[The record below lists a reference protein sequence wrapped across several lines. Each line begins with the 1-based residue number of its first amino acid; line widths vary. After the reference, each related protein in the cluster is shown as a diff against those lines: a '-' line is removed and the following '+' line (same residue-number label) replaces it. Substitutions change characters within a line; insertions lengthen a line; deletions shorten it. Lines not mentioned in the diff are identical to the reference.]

1 VSPMAVTEEE
11 VRQMVALLERYRAQ
25 MEMFAEQLGMLQS
38 SEAELGAASELL
50 GRYGTLK
57 GGDELL
63 VPVGGGVFV
72 PAKLTTEKSVV
83 AAVGSGVHVEIAPA
97 EAAARVDKRRERIR
111 EMISQ
116 TRATIEQ
123 IDASASAL
131 SAQLEDAYRELEASG
146 RPLP

>member
-1 VSPMAVTEEE
+1 VTEEE
-11 VRQMVALLERYRAQ
+11 VRQMVALLERYRGQ
-25 MEMFAEQLGMLQS
+25 MEMLAEQLGMLQG

-50 GRYGTLK
+50 GRYDGFK
-57 GGDELL
+57 DGDELL

-72 PAKLTTEKSVV
+72 PARLTTAKSVV
-83 AAVGSGVHVEIAPA
+83 AAVGSGVHVELPPG
-97 EAAARVDKRRERIR
+97 EAAARVSKRRERIR

-131 SAQLEDAYRELEASG
+131 SAQLEDSYRELEASG